1 MIDDYYIIL
10 LGMQAQS
17 VRMWVRVCIHAN
29 VYAYVCACACVY
41 ACAFAYGGLNSPI
54 TQLIGASSLG
64 VYH

>member
-1 MIDDYYIIL
+1 MR
-10 LGMQAQS
+10 AQS
-17 VRMWVRVCIHAN
+17 VRIWVRVCIHAN

-54 TQLIGASSLG
+54 TQHMGASRLG

>member
-1 MIDDYYIIL
+1 MR
-10 LGMQAQS
+10 AQS
-17 VRMWVRVCIHAN
+17 VRIWVRVCIHAN

-54 TQLIGASSLG
+54 TQHMGASSLG